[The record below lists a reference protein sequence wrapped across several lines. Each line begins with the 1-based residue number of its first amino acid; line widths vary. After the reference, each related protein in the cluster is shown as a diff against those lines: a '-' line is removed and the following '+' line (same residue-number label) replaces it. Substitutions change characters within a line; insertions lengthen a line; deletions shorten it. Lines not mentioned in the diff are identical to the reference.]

1 MAKSTSRAGKPAAK
15 VTAKTTKT
23 PAAAGDTKSGLGF
36 EGGVAILTTLLLI
49 AAILMVDHELGPL
62 GKGIFFKG

>member
-23 PAAAGDTKSGLGF
+23 ADASDAKSGLGF